1 MQHIVR
7 PQDGTTSSP
16 TSGPAQRA
24 TLRSLQVCDPTA
36 GEVLADE
43 VWRPLLTGLV
53 GEQHG
58 SGGDVLGVGPLTGY
72 LAQLVAAVERGER
85 PPGRANLTL
94 LAAYEAAE
102 RLGRPLGA
110 VVRLLPLPPRAAR
123 GPLLGVA
130 VAVKDMIDVA
140 GQPRGNG
147 NPADQDGPPRS
158 TDAPVVARLRAAAA
172 DVFALSSLLERAAGA
187 PHPDLGEARNP
198 VDPRFTAGGSSG
210 GSAALVGAGVCPAA
224 LGTDTGGSVRV
235 PAAYCGVVGTKPSYG
250 LLPVQGVEPLS
261 PSCDHVGVLAAD
273 VETTRQVM
281 AALTGTAFGEVQG
294 PLRLGVLVGQLAH
307 TAVEPAVAQA
317 VRAALDL
324 LAGDGHVL
332 VEVDDGPLAEL
343 QELLG
348 PIVLHE
354 AWTTH
359 ADRFTADPTRYG
371 APTRRLLETAA
382 AVTDAQYV
390 AALARR
396 EALLPAAAALLD
408 GLDVLVGPTVPWVA
422 PEQTPPFDLPQ
433 GDLETVFL
441 GAYDVTGQPALTLP
455 CGQGEH
461 GLPVGLQLA
470 GRRGGDERLL
480 AAAQVVERC
489 LRTGP
494 GALPARS

>member
-1 MQHIVR
+1 M
-7 PQDGTTSSP
+7 
-16 TSGPAQRA
+16 SGLAQRA
-24 TLRSLQVCDPTA
+24 TLRSLQVCDPTS
-36 GEVLADE
+36 GDVLADE
-43 VWRPLLTGLV
+43 VWRPLLTALV

-58 SGGDVLGVGPLTGY
+58 SGEDVVALAVGPLTGC
-72 LAQLVAAVERGER
+72 LAQLVAAVERGQR
-85 PPGRANLTL
+85 PPGRANLVL

-102 RLGRPLGA
+102 RLGGPLDA
-110 VVRLLPLPPRAAR
+110 VVRLLPPPPRAGQ

-147 NPADQDGPPRS
+147 NPADQDGPPRP
-158 TDAPVVARLRAAAA
+158 TDAPVVARLRTAAA

-210 GSAALVGAGVCPAA
+210 GSAALVGVRACPAA
-224 LGTDTGGSVRV
+224 LGTDTGGSIRV
-235 PAAYCGVVGTKPSYG
+235 PAAYCGVVGLKPSYG
-250 LLPVQGVEPLS
+250 LLPVEGVEPLS
-261 PSCDHVGVLAAD
+261 PTCDHVGVLAAD
-273 VETTRQVM
+273 VETTRRMM
-281 AALTGTAFGEVQG
+281 AALTGMALSEVQE
-294 PLRLGVLVGQLAH
+294 PLRFGVLVGQLAH
-307 TAVEPAVAQA
+307 AAVEPAVAQA
-317 VRAALDL
+317 VRGALAL
-324 LAGDGHVL
+324 LAGAGHVL
-332 VEVDDGPLAEL
+332 VEVDDRPLAEL

-382 AVTDAQYV
+382 TVTEAEYA

-396 EALLPAAAALLD
+396 EALLPEAAALLD
-408 GLDVLVGPTVPWVA
+408 GLDALVGPTVPWVA

-433 GDLETVFL
+433 GDLETAFL
-441 GAYDVTGQPALTLP
+441 GAYNLTGQPALTLP

-470 GRRGGDERLL
+470 GARGDDDRLL
-480 AAAQVVERC
+480 AVAQVVQAC

-494 GALPARS
+494 AALPERS